1 MLERFLRSGKKNIEY
16 NIIITDQF
24 VDEFEE
30 ICNYIS
36 YTLKNIDAS
45 NRLIDKVIYKVL
57 LLENSP
63 KMFTKIENKKLKR
76 QYRRMVVDNYVVLY
90 TVDEKKRNV
99 YIVHIYYSGRDYLYG
114 GYYS

>member
-36 YTLKNIDAS
+36 YTLKNI
-45 NRLIDKVIYKVL
+45 NQIKKKKT
-57 LLENSP
+57 N
-63 KMFTKIENKKLKR
+63 NKKIKFSKSIFL
-76 QYRRMVVDNYVVLY
+76 
-90 TVDEKKRNV
+90 
-99 YIVHIYYSGRDYLYG
+99 G
-114 GYYS
+114 

>member
-1 MLERFLRSGKKNIEY
+1 
-16 NIIITDQF
+16 
-24 VDEFEE
+24 
-30 ICNYIS
+30 
-36 YTLKNIDAS
+36 
-45 NRLIDKVIYKVL
+45 
-57 LLENSP
+57 
-63 KMFTKIENKKLKR
+63 MFTKIENKKLKR